1 MLQNL
6 YCPAATELEICAD
19 TGTHFRSYEFLW
31 NVIELTR
38 SRFACASLNFFIE
51 HHGKGYCD
59 GAFGLQRHWVSQFA
73 RTKNI
78 ECLADMHA
86 AIEAGAAG
94 TMSLDPP
101 PLGPA
106 YYVKSFKPSPKTHI
120 FKLDTSL
127 CDIQIEYTYCIFF
140 DRASDGHVR
149 GWNFWYSDR
158 VDKRTLGSSI
168 GKLKA
173 IKVPCKEDWRLS
185 YRATQPEKNP
195 LNVDLLKR
203 RMAKQS
209 AFIDSSGASRR
220 TNFMQALLRREKQ
233 GAKQK
238 AKYLR
243 QKRALAINL
252 EEGQDS
258 RDSESESDE

>member
-1 MLQNL
+1 M
-6 YCPAATELEICAD
+6 
-19 TGTHFRSYEFLW
+19 
-31 NVIELTR
+31 
-38 SRFACASLNFFIE
+38 
-51 HHGKGYCD
+51 
-59 GAFGLQRHWVSQFA
+59 
-73 RTKNI
+73 
-78 ECLADMHA
+78 
-86 AIEAGAAG
+86 
-94 TMSLDPP
+94 
-101 PLGPA
+101 
-106 YYVKSFKPSPKTHI
+106 
-120 FKLDTSL
+120 
-127 CDIQIEYTYCIFF
+127 
-140 DRASDGHVR
+140 
-149 GWNFWYSDR
+149 
-158 VDKRTLGSSI
+158 DKRTLGSSI

-220 TNFMQALLRREKQ
+220 TNFMQSLLRREKQ

-252 EEGQDS
+252 KEGQDS
-258 RDSESESDE
+258 SDSESESDE